1 MVRSLTLPLLFLIAC
16 SDYGYSQPTQE
27 DVFVQNRLNTVDLLL
42 VVDNSCSM
50 IEEQNKLATNFE
62 NFIQYFDDANVDW
75 QLGVV
80 TTDVEQEQFSGR
92 LIGGDDEIVVADA
105 AGREIDRVAY
115 DRDWP
120 VGPGVVFSLDPTY
133 FAATS
138 NDSASKWCT
147 AVDATP
153 AAANPGCGGTGPGA
167 DPSRGSLVIT
177 EFLPDPADGLDA
189 EGEWVELTN
198 VSDAALDISGY
209 RLYDDG
215 RNLYTVPDGT
225 TVAAGEAIVLGR
237 TLDVE
242 GATLAV
248 GEDFTL
254 NNHDLFLTSETEEP
268 NEIFQEMVAQGI
280 TGSGLEMG
288 LEAVRLA
295 LSPPLLS
302 FDADGAPLPDGGAP
316 NDGFLREEA
325 NLSILIV
332 SDEEDSSP
340 LPVKDYLRA
349 YADLKGE
356 AAYRD
361 HSLMNVSAVIG
372 DRAPEFDGEP
382 SCSSAN
388 GEADWGR
395 RYLAAVESTAGL
407 VDSICDDDFSP
418 IVNELGLTLSGL
430 EAEFALSRVPVLST
444 LKVSIYNDADESSK
458 VGDLTI
464 DVDFTYDEVENS
476 IRFEY
481 GQVPEPQQ
489 YILAEYKVQSGS
501 N

>member
-1 MVRSLTLPLLFLIAC
+1 MRNVLVLTILAGC

-50 IEEQNKLATNFE
+50 VEEQNKLATNFE
-62 NFIQYFDDANVDW
+62 NFIQYFDDAQVDW

-80 TTDVEQEQFSGR
+80 TTDMEQEQFSGK
-92 LIGGDDEIVVADA
+92 LIGGDDEIVVTDAD
-105 AGREIDRVAY
+105 GREVDRVVY
-115 DRDWP
+115 DRAWP
-120 VGPGVVFSLDPTY
+120 IAPGVVLSLDPSY
-133 FAATS
+133 YAATS

-147 AVDATP
+147 DVAASPGATN
-153 AAANPGCGGTGPGA
+153 AGCGGTGGGV
-167 DPSRGSLVIT
+167 DPSRGALVIT
-177 EFLPDPADGLDA
+177 EFLPDPDGVADDA
-189 EGEWVELTN
+189 GEWVELTN
-198 VSDAALDISGY
+198 VSAETLDLTGY
-209 RLYDDG
+209 SLVDDG
-215 RNLYTVPDGT
+215 LNVYTFPDGF
-225 TVAAGEAIVLGR
+225 TVAAGEAFVLGR
-237 TLDVE
+237 TLDVT
-242 GATLAV
+242 GAVLAL
-248 GEDFTL
+248 GDAFTL
-254 NNHDLFLTSETEEP
+254 NNHDLYITSQTEGP
-268 NEIFQEMVAQGI
+268 SEIFQEMVAQGI

-288 LEAVRLA
+288 LEAVYSA
-295 LSPPLLS
+295 TS
-302 FDADGAPLPDGGAP
+302 APLMTFDEAGLPVPDGGAH
-316 NDGFLREEA
+316 NDGFLRADA
-325 NLSILIV
+325 NLSVLIV

-340 LPVKDYLRA
+340 MPVTDYLRA
-349 YADLKGE
+349 FADLKGE

-361 HSLMNVSAVIG
+361 HALMNISAVIG

-388 GEADWGR
+388 GQADWGR
-395 RYLAAVESTAGL
+395 RYLSAVEQTEGL

-444 LKVSIYNDADESSK
+444 LKVSIYNDASEESK
-458 VGDLTI
+458 DRDLTL
-464 DVDFTYDEVENS
+464 DTDFTYIEESNT

-481 GQVPEPQQ
+481 DQVPKPQQ

>member
-1 MVRSLTLPLLFLIAC
+1 MRSVLALVLLSGC
-16 SDYGYSQPTQE
+16 SDYEYTQPTVE
-27 DVFVQNRLNTVDLLL
+27 DFFLQNRLNTVDLLL

-50 IEEQNKLATNFE
+50 IEEQSKLATNFE

-80 TTDVEQEQFSGR
+80 TTDVEQAQFSGR
-92 LIGGDDEIVVADA
+92 LVGGDDEIVVADA
-105 AGREIDRVAY
+105 DGREIDRVSY

-120 VGPGVVFSLDPTY
+120 VAPGVVFSLDPSY

-153 AAANPGCGGTGPGA
+153 GAANPGCGGTGGGA
-167 DPSRGSLVIT
+167 DPTRGALVIT
-177 EFLPDPADGLDA
+177 EFVPDPDGVLDA
-189 EGEWVELTN
+189 DGEWVEITN
-198 VSDAALDISGY
+198 VSDATIDLSGY
-209 RLYDDG
+209 YLHDDG
-215 RNLYTVPDGT
+215 RNLYTFPEGT
-225 TVAAGEAIVLGR
+225 SLGAGEPLVLAR
-237 TLDVE
+237 SLDVE
-242 GATLAV
+242 GADLAV
-248 GEDFTL
+248 GADFTL
-254 NNHDLFLTSETEEP
+254 NNHDLFLTSQTEEP
-268 NEIFQEMVAQGI
+268 AEIFQEMVAQGI
-280 TGSGLEMG
+280 SGSGLEMG

-295 LSPPLLS
+295 TSAPLMT
-302 FDADGAPLPDGGAP
+302 FDDVGAPVPDGGAP
-316 NDGFLREEA
+316 NDGFLRAEA
-325 NLSILIV
+325 NFSVLIV

-349 YADLKGE
+349 FADLKGE

-361 HSLMNVSAVIG
+361 HALMNVSAVIG
-372 DRAPEFDGEP
+372 DRAPEFEGEP

-395 RYLAAVESTAGL
+395 RYLAAVEETAGL

-430 EAEFALSRVPVLST
+430 QAEFALSRVPVLST
-444 LKVSIYNDADESSK
+444 LQVSIYDDATEASK
-458 VGDLTI
+458 VRDLTL
-464 DVDFTYDEVENS
+464 DTDYTYDEVENS

-481 GQVPEPQQ
+481 DQVPEPQQ

-501 N
+501 